1 MAEIYSGC
9 PGASRFKVPTISEK
23 ICPVCGSEIELF
35 STEVSAACEKCG
47 FIAYNDMQSCIQWCA
62 YAEKCIGKEMYEKLV
77 KNKKK
82 KEEAAV

>member
-1 MAEIYSGC
+1 MISGC
-9 PGASRFKVPTISEK
+9 QGKPTTPTIMEK
-23 ICPVCGSEIELF
+23 ICPQCGHLIEMF
-35 STEVSAACEKCG
+35 SIDTEMACEKCG